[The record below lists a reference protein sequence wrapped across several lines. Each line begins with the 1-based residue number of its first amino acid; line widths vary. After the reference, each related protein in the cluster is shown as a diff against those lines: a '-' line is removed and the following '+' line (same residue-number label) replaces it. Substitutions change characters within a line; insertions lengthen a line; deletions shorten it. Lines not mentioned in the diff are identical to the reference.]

1 MGNRNNRVL
10 CDLPD
15 DVLLH
20 IINCFDNPR
29 TILPFILSCKRH
41 LALFRA
47 YDLRR
52 IMFIRLVREYAT
64 VPKFAPAAL
73 IGLSVADIFKLA
85 GNITEWRQCALFAV
99 LYNSLYEVA
108 HYLTD
113 SRSKGLVTFVKPIK
127 NTFALAKTRA
137 TENMQFEIDIL
148 RAIFACKMKMR
159 DDEALPCGYFESVA
173 NAQRRQFAKNMSIFI
188 QEYGNLQDKIDVVV
202 QKHHTVVAA
211 LKASLDSQIT
221 LSVKREMTIAE
232 YRVNKLKHFEAY
244 CVKRQK
250 RLSDYIYLLGS
261 DAYPLVAIAYI
272 YNITYADIWRIL

>member
-1 MGNRNNRVL
+1 MGNTTSLLLSN
-10 CDLPD
+10 LPD

-20 IINCFDNPR
+20 IVKCFDNPR
-29 TILPFILSCKRH
+29 TILPFILACKRH

-73 IGLSVADIFKLA
+73 TVLNIREIFNLA
-85 GNITEWRQCALFAV
+85 SNITEWRQCTLFAV
-99 LYNSLYEVA
+99 ICYSLYDVA
-108 HYLTD
+108 VYLAD
-113 SRSKGLVTFVKPIK
+113 YKSKGLVTFVKTVED
-127 NTFALAKTRA
+127 TFSLAKTRE
-137 TENMQFEIDIL
+137 TEDMHFELIIL
-148 RAIFACKMKMR
+148 QAIFASKMKMR

-211 LKASLDSQIT
+211 LKAELGEQIP
-221 LSVKREMTIAE
+221 LSVKREIRIAVPVMKKKDRF
-232 YRVNKLKHFEAY
+232 YRMNPKE
-244 CVKRQK
+244 
-250 RLSDYIYLLGS
+250 RLAHYIVLLRS
-261 DAYPLVAIAYI
+261 DAYMLVSLSQKLNVTI
-272 YNITYADIWRIL
+272 ADIWRIL